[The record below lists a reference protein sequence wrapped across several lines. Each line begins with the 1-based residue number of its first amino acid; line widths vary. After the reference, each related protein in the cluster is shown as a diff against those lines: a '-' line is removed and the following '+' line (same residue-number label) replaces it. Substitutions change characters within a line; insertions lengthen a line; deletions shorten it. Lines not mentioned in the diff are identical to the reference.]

1 MKQIEDMP
9 LRFIGLF
16 SAFLL
21 FTPAVFS
28 QDSKAC
34 SSYDSVPPLFVV
46 ELDTMWL
53 PGIDKPKMMKQAIS
67 FFIIENNM
75 VYTSGVY
82 DFSKFK
88 KKGKVGR
95 WKSSLNTENNCQSN
109 FYMVSR
115 GLGRGSLTVK
125 LTYLANEQVEIHITS
140 AFATFDK
147 IFRGHLVQLSAIDR
161 SVFTTKP
168 KPGKK

>member
-1 MKQIEDMP
+1 MP
-9 LRFIGLF
+9 LRFIGFLI
-16 SAFLL
+16 AFLL
-21 FTPAVFS
+21 YAPTVLS

-34 SSYDSVPPLFVV
+34 SIHDSVPPLFVV

-53 PGIDKPKMMKQAIS
+53 PGINKPKMMKEAIS

-75 VYTSGVY
+75 VYTAGTY

-95 WKSSLNTENNCQSN
+95 WKSSLSKDGKCQSN

-125 LTYLANEQVEIHITS
+125 MTYLDNEQVEIHITS

-161 SVFTTKP
+161 SVFTTKT

>member
-1 MKQIEDMP
+1 MKFPSPFYPVFDVN
-9 LRFIGLF
+9 
-16 SAFLL
+16 LL
-21 FTPAVFS
+21 IRIVIR
-28 QDSKAC
+28 D
-34 SSYDSVPPLFVV
+34 VV
-46 ELDTMWL
+46 Y
-53 PGIDKPKMMKQAIS
+53 I
-67 FFIIENNM
+67 
-75 VYTSGVY
+75 
-82 DFSKFK
+82 K

-95 WKSSLNTENNCQSN
+95 WKSSLNKDGKCQLN

-147 IFRGHLVQLSAIDR
+147 IFHGHLVPLSAIDR